1 MAVKTEKDL
10 PEFHRANWLKSM
22 SAMQLKNYG
31 YAIQLLQTILKSHPE
46 FLSARQ
52 LLRKAAIAKT
62 SGKKGLLAG
71 FSVSTISAL
80 KLQNRLGKEPQG
92 TESKDKKE
100 QEKALKQRE
109 ERKARA
115 IELLDDIESSLIS
128 EPNNAQLNHL
138 HKEGAIVADMPETAA
153 FALETIHK
161 ASPKDTNVMHEFA
174 KHHMKFG
181 APAEAEELYKLI
193 LTITPNDLAAIK
205 GSKDASAASS
215 MKTGGWDKGESTY
228 RDLIKDKDQA
238 VALEQ
243 QSRVVRSEE
252 MIDNLLAELHA
263 KAEAEGENC
272 TVDTARRIAELHEQ
286 REDWE
291 NATNWFNYA
300 ASLSN
305 NSDMA
310 LVRKA
315 SDLQIRQFDLAI
327 DAREQFIEANPGT
340 PESEGYAAELE
351 SLKKQRADLAL
362 EAARSRVDQNPTDL
376 QLRFELG
383 EILVDLENW
392 QEAIPE
398 LQKARQ
404 NPNVRMRAMSL
415 LGQCFTARGM
425 LDLAAKTLSDAVSE
439 LLVMDAV
446 KKDVIYNL
454 GLVYEKMGDAQKT
467 VDCMKQIYEVDY
479 GYRDVA
485 KRVESSY

>member
-10 PEFHRANWLKSM
+10 PEFHRANWLKAM

-31 YAIQLLQTILKSHPE
+31 YAIQLLQTVLKSHPE
-46 FLSARQ
+46 FLAARQ
-52 LLRKAAIAKT
+52 LVRKAAIAKVA
-62 SGKKGLLAG
+62 GKKSLLAG
-71 FSVSTISAL
+71 LSVASFSSIKFQSQIKKDAL
-80 KLQNRLGKEPQG
+80 GALDAIEKSLESEPQN
-92 TESKDKKE
+92 
-100 QEKALKQRE
+100 
-109 ERKARA
+109 
-115 IELLDDIESSLIS
+115 
-128 EPNNAQLNHL
+128 PQLNQL
-138 HKEGAIVADMPETAA
+138 LKDAALAANLPEIAA
-153 FALETIHK
+153 FALETIVD
-161 ASPKDTNVMHEFA
+161 ASPKDTKAMHELA
-174 KHHMKFG
+174 KHYMQHA
-181 APAEAEELYKLI
+181 APDKAAQIYQRI
-193 LTITPNDLAAIK
+193 LAIAPNDLAAVK
-205 GSKDASAASS
+205 GAKDAAAANS
-215 MKTGGWDKGESTY
+215 MKTGGWDKEETTY

-263 KAEAEGENC
+263 KAEAEPGI
-272 TVDTARRIAELHEQ
+272 VDTARRIAELYEQ
-286 REDWE
+286 KEDWE
-291 NATNWFNYA
+291 NAANWFSYA

-315 SDLQIRQFDLAI
+315 SDLQLRQFDIAI
-327 DAREQFIEANPGT
+327 EAREQFIAANPGST
-340 PESEGYAAELE
+340 ESEGYATELGT
-351 SLKKQRADLAL
+351 LKQQRAEIAL
-362 EAARSRVDQNPTDL
+362 EAARIRVEQNPTDL

-383 EILVDLENW
+383 EILADLGNW

-425 LDLAAKTLSDAVSE
+425 LDLAAKTLSDAVAE
-439 LLVMDAV
+439 LMVMDAV
-446 KKDVIYNL
+446 KKDAIYNL
-454 GLVYEKMGDAQKT
+454 GLVYEKMGNAEKS

-485 KRVESSY
+485 HRVESSY

>member
-10 PEFHRANWLKSM
+10 PEFHRANWLKAM

-31 YAIQLLQTILKSHPE
+31 YAIQLLQTVLKSHPE
-46 FLSARQ
+46 FLAARQ
-52 LLRKAAIAKT
+52 LLRKSAIAKVA
-62 SGKKGLLAG
+62 GKKSLLSGLSVAS
-71 FSVSTISAL
+71 FSSI
-80 KLQNRLGKEPQG
+80 KLQAQLK
-92 TESKDKKE
+92 KDPLA
-100 QEKALKQRE
+100 ALD
-109 ERKARA
+109 A
-115 IELLDDIESSLIS
+115 IEKSLES
-128 EPNNAQLNHL
+128 EPLNPQLNQL
-138 HKEGAIVADMPETAA
+138 LKDAA
-153 FALETIHK
+153 LAANLPDIATFALETILEGT
-161 ASPKDTNVMHEFA
+161 PKDTRAMHELA
-174 KHHMKFG
+174 KHQMKFG
-181 APAEAEELYKLI
+181 APSKAAEIYQRI
-193 LTITPNDLAAIK
+193 LAIAPNDLAAVK
-205 GSKDASAASS
+205 GAKDAAAAASMQS
-215 MKTGGWDKGESTY
+215 GGWDKEETTY
-228 RDLIKDKDQA
+228 RDLIKDKEQA

-263 KAEAEGENC
+263 KAEAEPGI
-272 TVDTARRIAELHEQ
+272 VDTARRIAELYEQ
-286 REDWE
+286 KEDWE
-291 NATNWFNYA
+291 NATEWFNYA
-300 ASLSN
+300 ASLTN

-315 SDLQIRQFDLAI
+315 SDLQLRQFNFAI
-327 DAREQFIEANPGT
+327 EAREKYIAENPGT

-351 SLKKQRADLAL
+351 PLKKQRADLAL
-362 EAARSRVDQNPTDL
+362 DAARSRVEQNPTDL

-383 EILVDLENW
+383 EILVDLQSW

-404 NPNVRMRAMSL
+404 NPNVRMRAMCL

-425 LDLAAKTLSDAVSE
+425 LDLAAKTLADAVSE
-439 LLVMDAV
+439 LMVMDAV

-454 GLVYEKMGDAQKT
+454 GLVYEKMGDTVKS

>member
-1 MAVKTEKDL
+1 MDVKTEKDL
-10 PEFHRANWLKSM
+10 PEFHRANWLKAM

-31 YAIQLLQTILKSHPE
+31 YSIQLLQTILKSHPE

-62 SGKKGLLAG
+62 AGKKGLLAG
-71 FSVSTISAL
+71 LSVASFSSIKIQSQLKKDPVAAL
-80 KLQNRLGKEPQG
+80 DAL
-92 TESKDKKE
+92 
-100 QEKALKQRE
+100 EK
-109 ERKARA
+109 
-115 IELLDDIESSLIS
+115 SLES
-128 EPNNAQLNHL
+128 EPVNPQLNNL
-138 HKEGAIVADMPETAA
+138 LKDAALAANLPDVAA
-153 FALETIHK
+153 FALETILEGT
-161 ASPKDTNVMHEFA
+161 PKDTKVMHDLA
-174 KHHMKFG
+174 RHHMKFG
-181 APAEAEELYKLI
+181 APSKAAEIYQRI
-193 LTITPNDLAAIK
+193 LAIAPNDLAAVK
-205 GSKDASAASS
+205 GAKDSAAAAS
-215 MKTGGWDKGESTY
+215 MMSGGWDREETTY

-263 KAEAEGENC
+263 KAEAEPGV
-272 TVDTARRIAELHEQ
+272 VDTARRIAELYEQ
-286 REDWE
+286 KEDWE
-291 NATNWFNYA
+291 NATNWFSYA

-315 SDLQIRQFDLAI
+315 SDLQIRQFDIAI
-327 DAREQFIEANPGT
+327 EAREQFIAANPGT

-362 EAARSRVDQNPTDL
+362 ESARSRVEQNPTDL
-376 QLRFELG
+376 QLRFEIG
-383 EILVDLENW
+383 EILVDLGNW

-425 LDLAAKTLSDAVSE
+425 LDLAAKTLSDAVAE
-439 LLVMDAV
+439 LMVMDAV
-446 KKDVIYNL
+446 KKDAIYNL
-454 GLVYEKMGDAQKT
+454 GLVYEKMGNAEKS

>member
-1 MAVKTEKDL
+1 MPVKTEKDL

-46 FLSARQ
+46 FLAARQ
-52 LLRKAAIAKT
+52 LLRKSAIAKT
-62 SGKKGLLAG
+62 AGKKSLLSGLSVAS
-71 FSVSTISAL
+71 FSSIKIQSQL
-80 KLQNRLGKEPQG
+80 KLQSQLK
-92 TESKDKKE
+92 KDPIA
-100 QEKALKQRE
+100 AL
-109 ERKARA
+109 AALDA
-115 IELLDDIESSLIS
+115 IEKSLETDPQNS
-128 EPNNAQLNHL
+128 QLNQL
-138 HKEGAIVADMPETAA
+138 LKDAALAANLPDIAA
-153 FALETIHK
+153 FALETIVE
-161 ASPKDTNVMHEFA
+161 ASPKDTKALHELGQHYL
-174 KHHMKFG
+174 KNS
-181 APAEAEELYKLI
+181 APEKAV
-193 LTITPNDLAAIK
+193 TIFQRLLDISPNDLAAIK
-205 GSKDASAASS
+205 GSKDAAASS
-215 MKTGGWDKGESTY
+215 SMKSGGWDKAESTY

-327 DAREQFIEANPGT
+327 DARDQFIEANPGT

-425 LDLAAKTLSDAVSE
+425 LDLAAKTLSDAVAE

>member
-10 PEFHRANWLKSM
+10 PEFHRANWLKAM

-31 YAIQLLQTILKSHPE
+31 YAIQLLQTVLKSHPE
-46 FLSARQ
+46 FLAARQ
-52 LLRKAAIAKT
+52 LVRKAAIAKVA
-62 SGKKGLLAG
+62 GKKSLLAG
-71 FSVSTISAL
+71 LSVASFSSIKFQAQIKKDAL
-80 KLQNRLGKEPQG
+80 GALDAIEKSLESEPQN
-92 TESKDKKE
+92 
-100 QEKALKQRE
+100 
-109 ERKARA
+109 
-115 IELLDDIESSLIS
+115 
-128 EPNNAQLNHL
+128 PQLNQL
-138 HKEGAIVADMPETAA
+138 LKDAALAANLPEIAA
-153 FALETIHK
+153 FALETIVD
-161 ASPKDTNVMHEFA
+161 ASPKDTKAMHELA
-174 KHHMKFG
+174 KHYMQHA
-181 APAEAEELYKLI
+181 APDKAAQIYQRI
-193 LTITPNDLAAIK
+193 LAIAPNDLAAVK
-205 GSKDASAASS
+205 GAKDAAAANS
-215 MKTGGWDKGESTY
+215 MKTGGWDKEETTY

-263 KAEAEGENC
+263 KAEAEPGI
-272 TVDTARRIAELHEQ
+272 VDTARRIAELYEQ
-286 REDWE
+286 KEDWE
-291 NATNWFNYA
+291 NAANWFSYA

-315 SDLQIRQFDLAI
+315 SDLQLRQFDIAI
-327 DAREQFIEANPGT
+327 EAREQFIAANPGST
-340 PESEGYAAELE
+340 ESEGYATELGT
-351 SLKKQRADLAL
+351 LKQQRAEIAL
-362 EAARSRVDQNPTDL
+362 EAARIRVEQNPTDL

-383 EILVDLENW
+383 EILADLGNW

-439 LLVMDAV
+439 LMVMDAV
-446 KKDVIYNL
+446 KKDAIYNL
-454 GLVYEKMGDAQKT
+454 GLVYEKMGNAEKS

-485 KRVESSY
+485 QRVESSY